1 MCRMAVTGDVPMRAK
16 GYVVI
21 LACGLLA
28 LGACSKQERAADA
41 MPQQAAE
48 EAPAAAPVELPAA
61 NLMRRRADA
70 PMEAPPATE
79 DQLQSAAA
87 TQEDGERKFI
97 RTATA
102 EFRVRDVYGAA
113 LSIEDLTAKHGGFIV
128 RNDIRAEVDE
138 VRTRPAGDGNLIELA
153 TYTVR
158 GQLQVRVPSV
168 HTQAFMRAL
177 AAQVE
182 FLDSRNFAARDA
194 QFELLRQQL
203 AYARHQDAQRTL
215 GDVAAG
221 PGKVGEKAR
230 AVDARTQSQAQRDEA
245 LIARR
250 EFEDR
255 VAFATIDLS
264 LYQVPRVRSTVRMDV
279 DEAARRA
286 SPGFFRRLGH
296 ALGAGWFG
304 LLDAAVFLSQLW
316 PLWLVLGAVVF
327 AVRRWRQ
334 RESRTI
340 S

>member
-1 MCRMAVTGDVPMRAK
+1 MRAK

-21 LACGLLA
+21 LAGGLLA

-41 MPQQAAE
+41 QQVAA
-48 EAPAAAPVELPAA
+48 EAPAAAPEMPAA
-61 NLMRRRADA
+61 NLARRRTDA
-70 PMEAPPATE
+70 TMEAPPTE
-79 DQLQSAAA
+79 DQLRSGV
-87 TQEDGERKFI
+87 TSQEGGERKFI

-102 EFRVRDVYGAA
+102 EFRVREVYGSA
-113 LSIEDLTAKHGGFIV
+113 LAVEDLAAKHGGFIT
-128 RNDIRAEVDE
+128 RNDISSQIDE

-158 GQLQVRVPSV
+158 GQLQVRVPS
-168 HTQAFMRAL
+168 TAAQAFLRAL

-182 FLDSRNFAARDA
+182 FLDSRTFAAMDA

-203 AYARHQDAQRTL
+203 AYARYQDAQRAL
-215 GDVAAG
+215 GGVAAG
-221 PGKVGEKAR
+221 PGKVGEKAQ

-245 LIARR
+245 LIASK

-264 LYQVPRVRSTVRMDV
+264 LYQAPRVRSTVRMDV

-296 ALGAGWFG
+296 ALSTGWFG
-304 LLDAAVFLSQLW
+304 LLDAAVVLSQLW
-316 PLWLVLGAVVF
+316 PLWLVLGAMVF

-334 RESRTI
+334 RKG
-340 S
+340 

>member
-1 MCRMAVTGDVPMRAK
+1 MRAK

-21 LACGLLA
+21 LAGGLLA

-41 MPQQAAE
+41 QQVAA
-48 EAPAAAPVELPAA
+48 EAPAAAPEMPAA
-61 NLMRRRADA
+61 NLARRRTDA
-70 PMEAPPATE
+70 PMEAPPTE
-79 DQLQSAAA
+79 DQLRSAV
-87 TQEDGERKFI
+87 TSQEGGERKFI
-97 RTATA
+97 RTAAA
-102 EFRVRDVYGAA
+102 EFRVREVYGSA
-113 LSIEDLTAKHGGFIV
+113 LAIEDLAAKHGGFIT
-128 RNDIRAEVDE
+128 RNDISSQIDE

-158 GQLQVRVPSV
+158 GQLQVRVPS
-168 HTQAFMRAL
+168 TAAQAFLRAL

-182 FLDSRNFAARDA
+182 FLDSRTFAAMDA

-203 AYARHQDAQRTL
+203 AYARYQDAQRAL
-215 GDVAAG
+215 GGVAAG
-221 PGKVGEKAR
+221 PGKVGEKAQ

-245 LIARR
+245 LIASK

-264 LYQVPRVRSTVRMDV
+264 LYQAPRVRSTVRMDV

-296 ALGAGWFG
+296 ALSTGWFG
-304 LLDAAVFLSQLW
+304 LLDAAVVLSQLW
-316 PLWLVLGAVVF
+316 PLWLVLGAMVF

-334 RESRTI
+334 RKG
-340 S
+340 

>member
-1 MCRMAVTGDVPMRAK
+1 MRAK
-16 GYVVI
+16 SYVVI
-21 LACGLLA
+21 LAGGLLA

-41 MPQQAAE
+41 QQVAA
-48 EAPAAAPVELPAA
+48 EAPAAAPEMPAA
-61 NLMRRRADA
+61 NLARRRTDA
-70 PMEAPPATE
+70 TMEAPPTE
-79 DQLQSAAA
+79 DQLRSAV
-87 TQEDGERKFI
+87 TSQEGGERKFI

-102 EFRVRDVYGAA
+102 EFRVREVYGSA
-113 LSIEDLTAKHGGFIV
+113 LAIEDLAAKHGGFIT
-128 RNDIRAEVDE
+128 RNDISSQIDE

-158 GQLQVRVPSV
+158 GQLQVRVPS
-168 HTQAFMRAL
+168 TAAQAFLRAL

-182 FLDSRNFAARDA
+182 FLDSRTFAAMDA

-203 AYARHQDAQRTL
+203 AYARYQDAQRAL
-215 GDVAAG
+215 GGVAAG
-221 PGKVGEKAR
+221 PGKVGEKAQ

-245 LIARR
+245 LIASK

-264 LYQVPRVRSTVRMDV
+264 LYQAPRVRSTVRMDV

-296 ALGAGWFG
+296 ALSTGWFG
-304 LLDAAVFLSQLW
+304 LLDAGVVLSQLW
-316 PLWLVLGAVVF
+316 PLWLVLGAMVF

-334 RESRTI
+334 RKG
-340 S
+340 

>member
-1 MCRMAVTGDVPMRAK
+1 MRAK
-16 GYVVI
+16 SYVVI
-21 LACGLLA
+21 LAGGLLA

-41 MPQQAAE
+41 QQVAA
-48 EAPAAAPVELPAA
+48 EAPAAAPEMPAA
-61 NLMRRRADA
+61 NLARRRTDA
-70 PMEAPPATE
+70 TMEAPPTE
-79 DQLQSAAA
+79 DQLRSGV
-87 TQEDGERKFI
+87 TSQEGGERKFI

-102 EFRVRDVYGAA
+102 EFRVREVYGSA
-113 LSIEDLTAKHGGFIV
+113 LAVEDLAAKHGGFIT
-128 RNDIRAEVDE
+128 RNDISSQIDE

-158 GQLQVRVPSV
+158 GQLQVRVPS
-168 HTQAFMRAL
+168 TAAQAFLRAL

-182 FLDSRNFAARDA
+182 FLDSRTFAAMDA

-203 AYARHQDAQRTL
+203 AYARYQDAQRAL
-215 GDVAAG
+215 GGVAAG
-221 PGKVGEKAR
+221 PGKVGEKAQ

-245 LIARR
+245 LIASK

-264 LYQVPRVRSTVRMDV
+264 LYQAPRVRSTVRMDV

-296 ALGAGWFG
+296 ALSTGWFG
-304 LLDAAVFLSQLW
+304 LLDAAVVLSQLW
-316 PLWLVLGAVVF
+316 PLWLVLGAMVF

-334 RESRTI
+334 RKG
-340 S
+340 

>member
-1 MCRMAVTGDVPMRAK
+1 MRAK

-21 LACGLLA
+21 LAGGLLA
-28 LGACSKQERAADA
+28 LGACSKQERAANA
-41 MPQQAAE
+41 QQVAA
-48 EAPAAAPVELPAA
+48 EAPAAAPEMPAA
-61 NLMRRRADA
+61 NLARRRTDA
-70 PMEAPPATE
+70 TMEAPPTE
-79 DQLQSAAA
+79 DQLRSAV
-87 TQEDGERKFI
+87 TSQEDGERKFI

-102 EFRVRDVYGAA
+102 EFRVREVYGSA
-113 LSIEDLTAKHGGFIV
+113 LAIEDLAAKHGGFIT
-128 RNDIRAEVDE
+128 RNDISSQIDE

-158 GQLQVRVPSV
+158 GQLQVRVPS
-168 HTQAFMRAL
+168 TAAQAFLRAL

-182 FLDSRNFAARDA
+182 FLDSRTFAAMDA

-203 AYARHQDAQRTL
+203 AYARYQDAQRAL
-215 GDVAAG
+215 GGVAAG
-221 PGKVGEKAR
+221 PGKVGEKAQ

-245 LIARR
+245 LIASK

-264 LYQVPRVRSTVRMDV
+264 LYQAPRVRSTVRMDV

-296 ALGAGWFG
+296 ALSTGWFG
-304 LLDAAVFLSQLW
+304 LLDAAVVLSQLW
-316 PLWLVLGAVVF
+316 PLWLVLGAMVF

-334 RESRTI
+334 RKG
-340 S
+340 

>member
-1 MCRMAVTGDVPMRAK
+1 MRAK
-16 GYVVI
+16 SYVVI
-21 LACGLLA
+21 LAGGLLA

-41 MPQQAAE
+41 QQVAA
-48 EAPAAAPVELPAA
+48 EAPAAAPEMPAA
-61 NLMRRRADA
+61 NLARRRTDA
-70 PMEAPPATE
+70 TMEAPPTE
-79 DQLQSAAA
+79 DQLRSGV
-87 TQEDGERKFI
+87 TSQEGGERKFI

-102 EFRVRDVYGAA
+102 EFRVREVYGSA
-113 LSIEDLTAKHGGFIV
+113 LAVEDLAAKHGGFIT
-128 RNDIRAEVDE
+128 RNDISSQIDE

-158 GQLQVRVPSV
+158 GQLQVRVPS
-168 HTQAFMRAL
+168 TGAQAFLRAL

-182 FLDSRNFAARDA
+182 FLDSRTFAAMDA

-203 AYARHQDAQRTL
+203 AYARYQDAQRAL
-215 GDVAAG
+215 GGVAAG
-221 PGKVGEKAR
+221 PGKVGEKAQ

-245 LIARR
+245 LIASK

-264 LYQVPRVRSTVRMDV
+264 LYQAPRVRSTVRMDV

-296 ALGAGWFG
+296 ALSTGWFG
-304 LLDAAVFLSQLW
+304 LLDAAVVLSQLW
-316 PLWLVLGAVVF
+316 PLWLVLGTMVF

-334 RESRTI
+334 RKG
-340 S
+340 

>member
-1 MCRMAVTGDVPMRAK
+1 MRAM
-16 GYVVI
+16 GYGVI
-21 LACGLLA
+21 LAGWVLA

-41 MPQQAAE
+41 QQMAA
-48 EAPAAAPVELPAA
+48 EAPAAAPEMPAA
-61 NLMRRRADA
+61 NLARRRIDA
-70 PMEAPPATE
+70 PVEAPPTE
-79 DQLQSAAA
+79 DQLRSAVAS
-87 TQEDGERKFI
+87 QEDGERKFI

-102 EFRVRDVYGAA
+102 EFRVREVYGSA
-113 LSIEDLTAKHGGFIV
+113 LAIEDLAARHGGFV
-128 RNDIRAEVDE
+128 TRNDISSQIDE

-158 GQLQVRVPSV
+158 GQLQVRVPS
-168 HTQAFMRAL
+168 TRAQAFLRAL
-177 AAQVE
+177 ASQVE
-182 FLDSRNFAARDA
+182 FLDSRTFAATDA

-203 AYARHQDAQRTL
+203 AYARHQDAQRAL
-215 GDVAAG
+215 GGVAAG

-245 LIARR
+245 LIASK

-264 LYQVPRVRSTVRMDV
+264 LHQAPRVRSTVRMDV

-286 SPGFFRRLGH
+286 SPGFFGRLAH

-304 LLDAAVFLSQLW
+304 LLDAAVVLSQLW
-316 PLWLVLGAVVF
+316 PLWLVLGALVY

-334 RESRTI
+334 RKG
-340 S
+340 

>member
-1 MCRMAVTGDVPMRAK
+1 MRAK
-16 GYVVI
+16 SYVVI
-21 LACGLLA
+21 LAGGLLA

-41 MPQQAAE
+41 QQVAA
-48 EAPAAAPVELPAA
+48 EAPAAAPEMPAA
-61 NLMRRRADA
+61 NLARRRTDA
-70 PMEAPPATE
+70 TMEAPPTE
-79 DQLQSAAA
+79 DQLRSAV
-87 TQEDGERKFI
+87 TSQEDGERKFI

-102 EFRVRDVYGAA
+102 EFRVREVYGSA
-113 LSIEDLTAKHGGFIV
+113 LAIEDLAAKHGGFTT
-128 RNDIRAEVDE
+128 RNDISSQIDE

-158 GQLQVRVPSV
+158 GQLQVRVPS
-168 HTQAFMRAL
+168 TAAQAFLRAL

-182 FLDSRNFAARDA
+182 FLDSRTFAAMDA

-203 AYARHQDAQRTL
+203 AYARYQDAQRAL
-215 GDVAAG
+215 GGVAAG
-221 PGKVGEKAR
+221 PGKVGEKAQ

-245 LIARR
+245 LIASK

-264 LYQVPRVRSTVRMDV
+264 LYQAPRVRSTVRMDV

-296 ALGAGWFG
+296 ALSTGWFG
-304 LLDAAVFLSQLW
+304 LLEAAVVLSQLW
-316 PLWLVLGAVVF
+316 PLWLVLGAMVF

-334 RESRTI
+334 RKG
-340 S
+340 

>member
-1 MCRMAVTGDVPMRAK
+1 MRAK

-21 LACGLLA
+21 LAGGLLA

-41 MPQQAAE
+41 QQVAA
-48 EAPAAAPVELPAA
+48 EAPAAAPEMPAA
-61 NLMRRRADA
+61 NLARRRTDA
-70 PMEAPPATE
+70 TMEAPPTE
-79 DQLQSAAA
+79 DQLRSAV
-87 TQEDGERKFI
+87 TSQEDGERKFI

-102 EFRVRDVYGAA
+102 EFRVREVYGSA
-113 LSIEDLTAKHGGFIV
+113 LAIEDLAAKHGGFTT
-128 RNDIRAEVDE
+128 RNDISSQIDE

-158 GQLQVRVPSV
+158 GQLQVRVPS
-168 HTQAFMRAL
+168 TGAQAFLRAL

-182 FLDSRNFAARDA
+182 FLDSRTFAAMDA

-203 AYARHQDAQRTL
+203 AYARYQDAQRAL
-215 GDVAAG
+215 GGVAAG
-221 PGKVGEKAR
+221 PGKVGEKAQ

-245 LIARR
+245 LIASK

-264 LYQVPRVRSTVRMDV
+264 LYQAPRVRSTVRMDV

-296 ALGAGWFG
+296 ALSTGWFG
-304 LLDAAVFLSQLW
+304 LLDAAVVLSQLW
-316 PLWLVLGAVVF
+316 PLWLVLGTMVF

-334 RESRTI
+334 RKG
-340 S
+340 

>member
-1 MCRMAVTGDVPMRAK
+1 MRAK

-21 LACGLLA
+21 LACGLA

-41 MPQQAAE
+41 MSQQAAE
-48 EAPAAAPVELPAA
+48 EAPAAAPAELPVA
-61 NLMRRRADA
+61 NMVRRRTHD

-79 DQLQSAAA
+79 DQLQSAVA

-102 EFRVRDVYGAA
+102 EFRVRDVYGSA
-113 LSIEDLTAKHGGFIV
+113 LAIEDLAAKHGGFV
-128 RNDIRAEVDE
+128 TRNDIRAQVDE

-158 GQLQVRVPSV
+158 GQLQVRVPSR

-182 FLDSRNFAARDA
+182 FLDSRNFAAMDA

-203 AYARHQDAQRTL
+203 AYARHQDAQRAL
-215 GDVAAG
+215 GDVAAE

-255 VAFATIDLS
+255 VAFATVDLS
-264 LYQVPRVRSTVRMDV
+264 LHQAPRVRSTVRMDV

-304 LLDAAVFLSQLW
+304 LLDAAVFVSQLW

-327 AVRRWRQ
+327 AVRHRRQ
-334 RESRTI
+334 RKG
-340 S
+340 

>member
-1 MCRMAVTGDVPMRAK
+1 MRAK
-16 GYVVI
+16 SYVVI
-21 LACGLLA
+21 LAGGLLA

-41 MPQQAAE
+41 QQVAA
-48 EAPAAAPVELPAA
+48 EAPAAAPEMPAA
-61 NLMRRRADA
+61 NLARRRTDA
-70 PMEAPPATE
+70 PMEAPPTE
-79 DQLQSAAA
+79 DQLRSAV
-87 TQEDGERKFI
+87 TSQEYGERKFI

-102 EFRVRDVYGAA
+102 EFRVREVYGSA
-113 LSIEDLTAKHGGFIV
+113 LAIEDLAAKHGGFIT
-128 RNDIRAEVDE
+128 RNDISSQIDE

-158 GQLQVRVPSV
+158 GQLQVRVPS
-168 HTQAFMRAL
+168 TAAQAFLRAL

-182 FLDSRNFAARDA
+182 FLDSRTFAAMDA

-203 AYARHQDAQRTL
+203 AYARYQDAQRAL
-215 GDVAAG
+215 GGVAAG
-221 PGKVGEKAR
+221 PGKVGEKAQ

-245 LIARR
+245 LIASK

-264 LYQVPRVRSTVRMDV
+264 LYQAPRVRSTVRMDV

-296 ALGAGWFG
+296 ALSTGWFG
-304 LLDAAVFLSQLW
+304 LLEAAVVLSQLW
-316 PLWLVLGAVVF
+316 PLWLVLGAMVF

-334 RESRTI
+334 RKG
-340 S
+340 

>member
-1 MCRMAVTGDVPMRAK
+1 
-16 GYVVI
+16 
-21 LACGLLA
+21 
-28 LGACSKQERAADA
+28 
-41 MPQQAAE
+41 
-48 EAPAAAPVELPAA
+48 
-61 NLMRRRADA
+61 
-70 PMEAPPATE
+70 MEAPPTE
-79 DQLQSAAA
+79 GQLRSAV
-87 TQEDGERKFI
+87 TSQEDGERKFI

-102 EFRVRDVYGAA
+102 EFRVREVYGSA
-113 LSIEDLTAKHGGFIV
+113 LAIEDLAAKHGGFV
-128 RNDIRAEVDE
+128 TRNDISSQIVE

-158 GQLQVRVPSV
+158 GQLQVRVPS
-168 HTQAFMRAL
+168 TRAQAFLRAL

-182 FLDSRNFAARDA
+182 FRDSRTFAAMDA
-194 QFELLRQQL
+194 QFELLRRQL
-203 AYARHQDAQRTL
+203 AYARHQDAQRAL

-245 LIARR
+245 LIASK

-264 LYQVPRVRSTVRMDV
+264 LYQAPRVRSTVRMDV

-296 ALGAGWFG
+296 ALSTGWFG
-304 LLDAAVFLSQLW
+304 LLDAAVVLSQLW
-316 PLWLVLGAVVF
+316 PLWLVLGAMVF

-334 RESRTI
+334 RKG
-340 S
+340 

>member
-1 MCRMAVTGDVPMRAK
+1 MRAK

-21 LACGLLA
+21 LAGGLLA

-41 MPQQAAE
+41 QQVAA
-48 EAPAAAPVELPAA
+48 EAPAAAPEMPAA
-61 NLMRRRADA
+61 NLARRRTDA
-70 PMEAPPATE
+70 PMEAPPTE
-79 DQLQSAAA
+79 DQLRSAV
-87 TQEDGERKFI
+87 TSQEDGERKFI

-102 EFRVRDVYGAA
+102 EFRVREVYGSA
-113 LSIEDLTAKHGGFIV
+113 LAIEDLAAKHGGFIT
-128 RNDIRAEVDE
+128 RNDISSQIDE

-158 GQLQVRVPSV
+158 GQLQVRVPS
-168 HTQAFMRAL
+168 TAAQAFLRAL

-182 FLDSRNFAARDA
+182 FLDSRTFAAMDA

-203 AYARHQDAQRTL
+203 AYARYQDAQRAL
-215 GDVAAG
+215 GGVAAG
-221 PGKVGEKAR
+221 PGKVGEKAQ

-245 LIARR
+245 LIASK

-264 LYQVPRVRSTVRMDV
+264 LYQAPRVRSTVRMDV

-296 ALGAGWFG
+296 ALSTGWFG
-304 LLDAAVFLSQLW
+304 LLDAAVVLSQLW
-316 PLWLVLGAVVF
+316 PLWLVLGAMVF

-334 RESRTI
+334 RKG
-340 S
+340 

>member
-1 MCRMAVTGDVPMRAK
+1 MRAK

-21 LACGLLA
+21 LAGGLLVFT
-28 LGACSKQERAADA
+28 ACSRQERAAADA
-41 MPQQAAE
+41 QQVAA
-48 EAPAAAPVELPAA
+48 EAPAAAPEMPAA
-61 NLMRRRADA
+61 NLARRRTDA
-70 PMEAPPATE
+70 PMEAPPTE
-79 DQLQSAAA
+79 GQLRSAV
-87 TQEDGERKFI
+87 TSQEDGERKFI

-102 EFRVRDVYGAA
+102 EFRVREVYGSA
-113 LSIEDLTAKHGGFIV
+113 LAIEDLAAKHGGFIT
-128 RNDIRAEVDE
+128 RNDISSQIDE

-158 GQLQVRVPSV
+158 GQLQVRVPS
-168 HTQAFMRAL
+168 TGAQAFLRAL

-182 FLDSRNFAARDA
+182 FLDSRTFAAMDA

-203 AYARHQDAQRTL
+203 AYARYQDAQRAL
-215 GDVAAG
+215 GGVAAG
-221 PGKVGEKAR
+221 PGKVGEKAQ

-245 LIARR
+245 LIASK

-264 LYQVPRVRSTVRMDV
+264 LYQAPRVRSTVRMDI

-296 ALGAGWFG
+296 ALSTGWFG
-304 LLDAAVFLSQLW
+304 LLDAAVVLSQLW
-316 PLWLVLGAVVF
+316 PLWLVLGAMVF

-334 RESRTI
+334 RKG
-340 S
+340 

>member
-1 MCRMAVTGDVPMRAK
+1 MRAK
-16 GYVVI
+16 SYVVI
-21 LACGLLA
+21 LAGGLLA

-41 MPQQAAE
+41 QQVAA
-48 EAPAAAPVELPAA
+48 EAPAAAPEMPAA
-61 NLMRRRADA
+61 NLARRRTDA
-70 PMEAPPATE
+70 PMEAPPTE
-79 DQLQSAAA
+79 GQLRSAV
-87 TQEDGERKFI
+87 TSQEDGERKFI

-102 EFRVRDVYGAA
+102 EFRVREVYGSA
-113 LSIEDLTAKHGGFIV
+113 LAIEDLAAKHGGFIT
-128 RNDIRAEVDE
+128 RNDISSQIDE

-158 GQLQVRVPSV
+158 GQLQVRVPS
-168 HTQAFMRAL
+168 TAAQAFLRAL

-182 FLDSRNFAARDA
+182 FLDSRTFAAMDA

-203 AYARHQDAQRTL
+203 AYARYQDAQRAL
-215 GDVAAG
+215 GGVAAG
-221 PGKVGEKAR
+221 PGKVGEKAQ

-245 LIARR
+245 LIASK

-264 LYQVPRVRSTVRMDV
+264 LYQAPRVRSTVRMDV

-296 ALGAGWFG
+296 ALSTGWFG
-304 LLDAAVFLSQLW
+304 LLDAAVVLSQLW
-316 PLWLVLGAVVF
+316 PLWLVLGAMVF

-334 RESRTI
+334 RKG
-340 S
+340 

>member
-1 MCRMAVTGDVPMRAK
+1 MRAK

-21 LACGLLA
+21 LAGGLLA

-41 MPQQAAE
+41 QQVAA
-48 EAPAAAPVELPAA
+48 EAPAAAPEMPVA
-61 NLMRRRADA
+61 NLARRRTDA
-70 PMEAPPATE
+70 PMEAPPTE
-79 DQLQSAAA
+79 DQLRSAV
-87 TQEDGERKFI
+87 TSQEDGERKFI

-102 EFRVRDVYGAA
+102 EFRVREVYGSA
-113 LSIEDLTAKHGGFIV
+113 LAIEDLAAKHGGFIT
-128 RNDIRAEVDE
+128 RNDISSQIDE

-158 GQLQVRVPSV
+158 GQLQVRVPS
-168 HTQAFMRAL
+168 TAAQAFLRAL

-182 FLDSRNFAARDA
+182 FLDSRTFAAMDA

-203 AYARHQDAQRTL
+203 AYARYQDAQRAL
-215 GDVAAG
+215 GGVAAG
-221 PGKVGEKAR
+221 PGKVGEKAQ

-245 LIARR
+245 LIASK

-264 LYQVPRVRSTVRMDV
+264 LYQAPRVRSTVRMDV

-296 ALGAGWFG
+296 ALSTGWFG
-304 LLDAAVFLSQLW
+304 LLDAAVVLSQLW
-316 PLWLVLGAVVF
+316 PLWLVLGAMVF

-334 RESRTI
+334 RKG
-340 S
+340 

>member
-1 MCRMAVTGDVPMRAK
+1 MRAK

-21 LACGLLA
+21 LAGGLLA

-41 MPQQAAE
+41 QQVAA
-48 EAPAAAPVELPAA
+48 EAPAAATEMPAA
-61 NLMRRRADA
+61 NLARRRTDA
-70 PMEAPPATE
+70 PMEAPPTE
-79 DQLQSAAA
+79 DQLRSAV
-87 TQEDGERKFI
+87 TSQEGGERKFI
-97 RTATA
+97 RTAAA
-102 EFRVRDVYGAA
+102 EFRVREVYGSA
-113 LSIEDLTAKHGGFIV
+113 LAIEDLAAKHGGFIT
-128 RNDIRAEVDE
+128 RNDISSQIDE

-158 GQLQVRVPSV
+158 GQLQVRVPS
-168 HTQAFMRAL
+168 TAAQAFLRAL

-182 FLDSRNFAARDA
+182 FLDSRTFAAMDA

-203 AYARHQDAQRTL
+203 AYARYQDAQRAL
-215 GDVAAG
+215 GGVAAG
-221 PGKVGEKAR
+221 PGKVGEKAQ

-245 LIARR
+245 LIASK

-264 LYQVPRVRSTVRMDV
+264 LYQAPRVRSTVRMDV

-296 ALGAGWFG
+296 ALSTGWFG
-304 LLDAAVFLSQLW
+304 LLDAAVVLSQLW
-316 PLWLVLGAVVF
+316 PLWLVLGAMVF

-334 RESRTI
+334 RKG
-340 S
+340 

>member
-1 MCRMAVTGDVPMRAK
+1 MRAK

-21 LACGLLA
+21 LAGGLLA

-41 MPQQAAE
+41 QQVAA
-48 EAPAAAPVELPAA
+48 EAPAAAPEMPAA
-61 NLMRRRADA
+61 NLARRRTDA
-70 PMEAPPATE
+70 TMEAPPTE
-79 DQLQSAAA
+79 DQLRSGV
-87 TQEDGERKFI
+87 TSQEGGERKFI

-102 EFRVRDVYGAA
+102 EFRVREVYGSA
-113 LSIEDLTAKHGGFIV
+113 LAIEDLAAKHGGFIT
-128 RNDIRAEVDE
+128 RNDISSQIDE

-158 GQLQVRVPSV
+158 GQLQVRVPS
-168 HTQAFMRAL
+168 TAAQAFLRAL

-182 FLDSRNFAARDA
+182 FLDSRTFAAMDA

-203 AYARHQDAQRTL
+203 AYARYQDAQRAL
-215 GDVAAG
+215 GGVAAG
-221 PGKVGEKAR
+221 PGKVGEKAQ

-245 LIARR
+245 LIASK

-264 LYQVPRVRSTVRMDV
+264 LYQAPRVRSTVRMDV

-296 ALGAGWFG
+296 ALSTGWFG
-304 LLDAAVFLSQLW
+304 LLEAAVVLSQLW
-316 PLWLVLGAVVF
+316 PLWLVLGAMVF

-334 RESRTI
+334 RKG
-340 S
+340 

>member
-1 MCRMAVTGDVPMRAK
+1 MRAK

-21 LACGLLA
+21 LAGGLLA

-41 MPQQAAE
+41 QQVAA
-48 EAPAAAPVELPAA
+48 EAPAAAPEMPAA
-61 NLMRRRADA
+61 NLARRRTDA
-70 PMEAPPATE
+70 PMEAPPTE
-79 DQLQSAAA
+79 DQLRSGV
-87 TQEDGERKFI
+87 TSQEGGERKFI

-102 EFRVRDVYGAA
+102 EFRVREVYGSA
-113 LSIEDLTAKHGGFIV
+113 LAIEDLAAKHGGFIT
-128 RNDIRAEVDE
+128 RNDISSQIDE

-158 GQLQVRVPSV
+158 GQLQVRVPS
-168 HTQAFMRAL
+168 TAAQAFLRAL

-182 FLDSRNFAARDA
+182 FLDSRTFAAMDA

-203 AYARHQDAQRTL
+203 AYARYQDAQRAL
-215 GDVAAG
+215 GGVAAG
-221 PGKVGEKAR
+221 PGKVGEKAQ

-245 LIARR
+245 LIASK

-264 LYQVPRVRSTVRMDV
+264 LYQAPRVRSTVRMDV

-296 ALGAGWFG
+296 ALSTGWFG
-304 LLDAAVFLSQLW
+304 LLDAAVVLSQLW
-316 PLWLVLGAVVF
+316 PLWLVLGTMVF

-334 RESRTI
+334 RKG
-340 S
+340 

>member
-1 MCRMAVTGDVPMRAK
+1 MRAK

-21 LACGLLA
+21 LAGGLLVFT
-28 LGACSKQERAADA
+28 GCSRQERAAADA
-41 MPQQAAE
+41 QQVAA
-48 EAPAAAPVELPAA
+48 EAPAAAPEMSAA
-61 NLMRRRADA
+61 NLARRRTDA
-70 PMEAPPATE
+70 PMEPPPTE
-79 DQLQSAAA
+79 DQLRSAV
-87 TQEDGERKFI
+87 TSQEYGERKFI

-102 EFRVRDVYGAA
+102 EFRVREVYGSA
-113 LSIEDLTAKHGGFIV
+113 LAIEDLAAKHGGFIT
-128 RNDIRAEVDE
+128 RNDISSQIDE

-158 GQLQVRVPSV
+158 GQLQVRVPS
-168 HTQAFMRAL
+168 TAAQAFLRAL

-182 FLDSRNFAARDA
+182 FLDSRTFAAMDA

-203 AYARHQDAQRTL
+203 AYARYQDAQRAL
-215 GDVAAG
+215 GGVAAG
-221 PGKVGEKAR
+221 PGKVGEKAQ

-245 LIARR
+245 LIASK

-264 LYQVPRVRSTVRMDV
+264 LYQAPRVRSTVRMDV

-296 ALGAGWFG
+296 ALSTGWFG
-304 LLDAAVFLSQLW
+304 LLEAAVVLSQLW
-316 PLWLVLGAVVF
+316 PLWLVLGAMVF

-334 RESRTI
+334 RKG
-340 S
+340 

>member
-1 MCRMAVTGDVPMRAK
+1 MRAK

-21 LACGLLA
+21 LAGGLLA

-41 MPQQAAE
+41 QQVAA
-48 EAPAAAPVELPAA
+48 EAPAAAPEMPAA
-61 NLMRRRADA
+61 NLARRRTDA
-70 PMEAPPATE
+70 TMEAPPTE
-79 DQLQSAAA
+79 DQLRSGV
-87 TQEDGERKFI
+87 TSQEGGERKFI

-102 EFRVRDVYGAA
+102 EFRVREVYGSA
-113 LSIEDLTAKHGGFIV
+113 LAVEDLAAKHGGFIT
-128 RNDIRAEVDE
+128 RNDISSQIDE

-158 GQLQVRVPSV
+158 GQLQVRVPS
-168 HTQAFMRAL
+168 TAAQAFLRAL

-182 FLDSRNFAARDA
+182 FLDSRTFAAMDA

-203 AYARHQDAQRTL
+203 AYARYQDAQRAL
-215 GDVAAG
+215 GGVAAG
-221 PGKVGEKAR
+221 PGKVGEKAQ

-245 LIARR
+245 LSASK

-264 LYQVPRVRSTVRMDV
+264 LYQAPRVRSTVRMDV

-296 ALGAGWFG
+296 ALSTGWFG
-304 LLDAAVFLSQLW
+304 LLDAAVVLSQLW
-316 PLWLVLGAVVF
+316 PLWLVLGAMVF

-334 RESRTI
+334 RKG
-340 S
+340 

>member
-1 MCRMAVTGDVPMRAK
+1 MRAK
-16 GYVVI
+16 SYVVI
-21 LACGLLA
+21 LAGGLLA

-41 MPQQAAE
+41 QQVAA
-48 EAPAAAPVELPAA
+48 EAPAAAPEMPAA
-61 NLMRRRADA
+61 NLARRRTDA
-70 PMEAPPATE
+70 PMEPPPTE
-79 DQLQSAAA
+79 GQLRSAV
-87 TQEDGERKFI
+87 TSQEDGERKFI

-102 EFRVRDVYGAA
+102 EFRVREVYGSA
-113 LSIEDLTAKHGGFIV
+113 LAIEDLAAKHGGFIT
-128 RNDIRAEVDE
+128 RNDISSQIDE

-158 GQLQVRVPSV
+158 GQLQVRVPS
-168 HTQAFMRAL
+168 TAAQAFLRAL

-182 FLDSRNFAARDA
+182 FLDSRTFAAMDA

-203 AYARHQDAQRTL
+203 AYARYQDAQRAL
-215 GDVAAG
+215 GGVAAG
-221 PGKVGEKAR
+221 PGKVGEKAQ

-245 LIARR
+245 LIASK

-264 LYQVPRVRSTVRMDV
+264 LYQAPRVRSTVRMDV

-296 ALGAGWFG
+296 ALSTGWFG
-304 LLDAAVFLSQLW
+304 LLDAAVVLSQLW
-316 PLWLVLGAVVF
+316 PLWLVLGAMVF

-334 RESRTI
+334 RKG
-340 S
+340 

>member
-1 MCRMAVTGDVPMRAK
+1 MRAK
-16 GYVVI
+16 SYVVI
-21 LACGLLA
+21 LAGGLLA

-41 MPQQAAE
+41 QQVAA
-48 EAPAAAPVELPAA
+48 EAPAAAPEMPAA
-61 NLMRRRADA
+61 NLARRRTDA
-70 PMEAPPATE
+70 PMEAPPTE
-79 DQLQSAAA
+79 DQLRSAV
-87 TQEDGERKFI
+87 TSQEDGERKFI

-102 EFRVRDVYGAA
+102 EFRVREVYGSA
-113 LSIEDLTAKHGGFIV
+113 LAIEDLAAKHGGFIT
-128 RNDIRAEVDE
+128 RNDISSQIDE

-158 GQLQVRVPSV
+158 GQLQVRVPS
-168 HTQAFMRAL
+168 TGAQAFLRAL

-182 FLDSRNFAARDA
+182 FLDSRTFAAMDA

-203 AYARHQDAQRTL
+203 AYARYQDAQRAL
-215 GDVAAG
+215 GGVAAG
-221 PGKVGEKAR
+221 PGKVGEKAQ

-245 LIARR
+245 LIASK

-264 LYQVPRVRSTVRMDV
+264 LYQAPRVRSTVRMDV

-296 ALGAGWFG
+296 ALSTGWFG
-304 LLDAAVFLSQLW
+304 LLDAAVVLSQLW
-316 PLWLVLGAVVF
+316 PLWLVLGAMVF

-334 RESRTI
+334 RKG
-340 S
+340 